1 LSRILRLPGTDIR
14 AGISDH
20 ALERYAQRVRPHL
33 EEPDELA
40 ADLSRLV
47 KAHGTTYRVAPEW
60 VPPDWPNP
68 DDLWVHCGDVA
79 LVVAPSTGGCPKV
92 VTTVLAKG
100 GISDA
105 NRARRNGARSARTH
119 GRRKRGRMDSKL
131 GKGAAAARRL
141 PATDPGE

>member
-1 LSRILRLPGTDIR
+1 MSRILRLPGTDIR

-20 ALERYAQRVRPHL
+20 ALERYAERVRPGL
-33 EEPDELA
+33 IGAVSAGTIA
-40 ADLSRLV
+40 ADLRRLV
-47 KAHGTTYRVAPEW
+47 DAHGTTHRHPPDW
-60 VPPDWPNP
+60 VPPDWPSP
-68 DDLWVHCGDVA
+68 EDLWVHCGDVA

-92 VTTVLAKG
+92 VTTVLARG

-131 GKGAAAARRL
+131 GKGQRKE
-141 PATDPGE
+141 PIE